1 MNKITL
7 HRPNLCRFLLVLP
20 VLLYLCISAVICF
33 LLSST
38 PKVCLI
44 TGAGLFIVLLFL
56 LSRYR
61 MFHYLSTIFEI
72 QKLLKEDSRN
82 PSYQEPPKNRRPLY
96 LIWHDQSLM
105 EFIREQNE
113 LFKGY
118 SSKAASLSKTMKNGE
133 FVLCEDCVYYR
144 CQDHIVS
151 VCFDPDD
158 NDPKHLFIYP
168 DFSLWDYPKY
178 SEINKKTQVLIQRET
193 EKYLKE
199 NGYTYE
205 YYSNID

>member
-82 PSYQEPPKNRRPLY
+82 PSYQEPPKNRRPSY

-105 EFIREQNE
+105 EFIRGQNE

-118 SSKAASLSKTMKNGE
+118 STKAASLSKTMKNGE

-144 CQDHIVS
+144 ARTA
-151 VCFDPDD
+151 
-158 NDPKHLFIYP
+158 FITAIRSILYP
-168 DFSLWDYPKY
+168 YASIRMITIRNIY
-178 SEINKKTQVLIQRET
+178 SFIRILAFGITQSIQ
-193 EKYLKE
+193 K
-199 NGYTYE
+199 
-205 YYSNID
+205 